1 MDSNVYKYSRL
12 LDEPSGST
20 SIDSSLHI
28 QQKVIAEQ
36 DENLEKIG
44 TNVRVLKNMSENI
57 SSELE
62 EHAIMLDDLQQ
73 GLEDTHAKMDT
84 VMKKVN
90 KVLNLST
97 GNLLV
102 ETSKRMFT
110 HVIFLFIFRFSL
122 VFVMIGMFL
131 LISLLVVIVHD
142 SKAFDVDPNGY
153 ILYCPCMGR
162 FGNQAEHFLGSLA
175 FAKAINRTL
184 ALPHWVD
191 FQTRLPSKTP
201 FDRFFLVDPLLKYHR
216 VILMSDFMKYI
227 APKIWPP
234 KLRIGFCYG
243 MPNDVEKECKM
254 KQGEPSTSFWN
265 EFGINFVGSEFFNF
279 QGLSTDILDI
289 HSQFA
294 WRDIYPPDVFPVLA
308 FKGAPAHFPVSKE
321 HESLQRYL
329 RWSIEIRQQ
338 CTDFIRQE
346 LMDRPFLGIHLRN
359 NLDWPNVCVD
369 LTPKW
374 HIFDSRQCL
383 GDNFE
388 HSLMTK
394 EICMPSKATILRQ
407 VRETMFR
414 TGLRVLFVASEY
426 DHMIG
431 EFKQSLKDL
440 PGGVVIKRRDPDDA
454 QISLCILAKASLY
467 IGNCIS
473 TFSTFARRERDV
485 YGLPTEFWAMNYT
498 SDPLRKEL

>member
-1 MDSNVYKYSRL
+1 MASNVYKYSRL

-20 SIDSSLHI
+20 TIESSLHI

-44 TNVRVLKNMSENI
+44 TSVRVLKNMSENI

-84 VMKKVN
+84 VMKKVT
-90 KVLNLST
+90 KALNLST
-97 GNLLV
+97 
-102 ETSKRMFT
+102 
-110 HVIFLFIFRFSL
+110 
-122 VFVMIGMFL
+122 
-131 LISLLVVIVHD
+131 
-142 SKAFDVDPNGY
+142 
-153 ILYCPCMGR
+153 GR

-175 FAKAINRTL
+175 FAKAVNRTL
-184 ALPHWVD
+184 ALPHW
-191 FQTRLPSKTP
+191 SKTP

-216 VILMSDFMKYI
+216 VILMSDFMQHI
-227 APKIWPP
+227 APEVWPP
-234 KLRIGFCYG
+234 KNRIAFCYG
-243 MPNDVEKECKM
+243 SWNAVEKVCKM
-254 KQGEPSTSFWN
+254 KEGEPSTSFWN
-265 EFGINFVGSEFFNF
+265 EFDIDFVGSEFYNLK
-279 QGLSTDILDI
+279 GLSTDVHDKA
-289 HSQFA
+289 SQRA
-294 WRDIYPPDVFPVLA
+294 WKRLYHPDVFPVLA
-308 FKGAPAHFPVSKE
+308 FRGAPAAFPVAKE

-329 RWSIEIRQQ
+329 RWSTEIRKEAN
-338 CTDFIRQE
+338 DFIEQE
-346 LMDRPFLGIHLRN
+346 LGDRPFLGVHLRN
-359 NLDWPNVCVD
+359 NLDWPNVCKD

-388 HSLMTK
+388 HSVMTK
-394 EICMPSKATILRQ
+394 EICMPSKSTILRQ
-407 VRETMFR
+407 VRETLLR

-426 DHMIG
+426 DHMIE
-431 EFKQSLKDL
+431 EFKDSLKDL
-440 PGGVVIKRRDPDDA
+440 SGGVVIKRRDPDDP

-498 SDPLRKEL
+498 SNPLKKEL

>member
-1 MDSNVYKYSRL
+1 MASNVYKYSRL

-20 SIDSSLHI
+20 TIESSLHI

-44 TNVRVLKNMSENI
+44 TSVRVLKNMSENI

-84 VMKKVN
+84 VMKKVT
-90 KVLNLST
+90 KALNLST
-97 GNLLV
+97 DRV
-102 ETSKRMFT
+102 QTYVWF
-110 HVIFLFIFRFSL
+110 
-122 VFVMIGMFL
+122 VFVMIGTFL
-131 LISLLVVIVHD
+131 LILLLVVFAHD

-175 FAKAINRTL
+175 FAKAVNRTL

-216 VILMSDFMKYI
+216 VILMSDFMQHI
-227 APKIWPP
+227 APEVWPP
-234 KLRIGFCYG
+234 KNRIAFCYG
-243 MPNDVEKECKM
+243 SWNAVEKVCKM
-254 KQGEPSTSFWN
+254 KEGEPSTSFWN
-265 EFGINFVGSEFFNF
+265 EFDIDFVGSEFYNLK
-279 QGLSTDILDI
+279 GLSTDVHDKA
-289 HSQFA
+289 SQRA
-294 WRDIYPPDVFPVLA
+294 WKRLYHPDVFPVLA
-308 FKGAPAHFPVSKE
+308 FRGAPAAFPVAKE

-329 RWSIEIRQQ
+329 RWSTEIRKEAN
-338 CTDFIRQE
+338 DFIEQE
-346 LMDRPFLGIHLRN
+346 LGDRPFLGVHLRN
-359 NLDWPNVCVD
+359 NLDWPNVCKD

-388 HSLMTK
+388 HSVMTK
-394 EICMPSKATILRQ
+394 EICMPSKSTILRQ
-407 VRETMFR
+407 VRETLLR

-426 DHMIG
+426 DHMIE
-431 EFKQSLKDL
+431 EFKDSLKDL
-440 PGGVVIKRRDPDDA
+440 SGGVVIKRRDPDDP

-498 SDPLRKEL
+498 SNPLKKEL